1 MNTPPSNSRCARRLA
16 EAAGLVLL
24 CAGALVGTSS
34 TASAQ
39 QFTRFKR
46 EVGVD
51 SKLDHQI
58 PLDLAFTDETGKSV
72 KLGDYFGEK
81 PVVLTLVYFE
91 CPMLCTQ
98 ILNGFV
104 TCLKHLSLD
113 VGKDFQ
119 IVTVSIN
126 PREKPE
132 LAARKK
138 ATYLEALGNPG
149 AGAGWH
155 FLTTTDEASIHALA
169 DSIGFRYFY
178 DEEIHEYAHPGVVTI
193 LTPEGKVARYFSDVG
208 FSRADFTSRDVKFS
222 LMEASENR
230 IGSWIDQIFLRC
242 YHYDP
247 TTGKYGLVITNVVRF
262 LALITVTGLV
272 GFIVVMLRRD
282 RGSLPPA
289 TS

>member
-1 MNTPPSNSRCARRLA
+1 MRTFLQAAR
-16 EAAGLVLL
+16 LVLA
-24 CAGALVGTSS
+24 CASVFVAIPGT
-34 TASAQ
+34 AQAQ
-39 QFTRFKR
+39 QFTRFKK

-51 SKLDHQI
+51 QKLDHQI
-58 PLDLAFTDETGKSV
+58 PLDLAFTDEAGKKV
-72 KLGDYFGEK
+72 KLGDYFGER

-91 CPMLCTQ
+91 CPMLCSQ
-98 ILNGFV
+98 ILNGLV
-104 TCLKHLSLD
+104 TCLKHLGLD
-113 VGKDFQ
+113 AGPDFQ

-126 PREKPE
+126 PHETPE

-138 ATYLEALGNPG
+138 AAYIEALGKPS

-155 FLTTTDEASIHALA
+155 FLTTTDEAAIRALA

-208 FSRADFTSRDVKFS
+208 FSRAEFTSRDVKFS
-222 LMEASENR
+222 LVEASENR

-247 TTGKYGLVITNVVRF
+247 VTGKYGLVITSVVRL
-262 LALITVTGLV
+262 LALATVACLV

-282 RGSLPPA
+282 RVGLQPPA
-289 TS
+289 IS

>member
-1 MNTPPSNSRCARRLA
+1 MSSRSRSVRTLLQ
-16 EAAGLVLL
+16 AAGLVLA
-24 CAGALVGTSS
+24 CASTLVATSGA
-34 TASAQ
+34 ARAQ

-46 EVGVD
+46 ECSVEQ
-51 SKLDHQI
+51 KLDHRI
-58 PLDLAFTDETGKSV
+58 PLDLAFTDETGKAV

-91 CPMLCTQ
+91 CPMLCSQ
-98 ILNGFV
+98 ILNGLV
-104 TCLKHLSLD
+104 SCLKHLSLD
-113 VGKDFQ
+113 AGKDFQ

-126 PREKPE
+126 PHETPE

-138 ATYLEALGNPG
+138 AAYIEALGIPA

-155 FLTTTDEASIHALA
+155 FLTTTDDAAIHALA

-208 FSRADFTSRDVKFS
+208 FSRADFTARDVSFS
-222 LMEASENR
+222 LIEASENR

-247 TTGKYGLVITNVVRF
+247 ITGKYGLVVTNVVRL
-262 LALITVTGLV
+262 LALATVTCLV
-272 GFIVVMLRRD
+272 GFIVVMLRRE